1 MASDDDDGWITCTD
15 DKGKT
20 YKYNPNT
27 CEVCLDDIPEVVDKA
42 AALMATN
49 EWSDDEET
57 YDQPLTSPNDVKF
70 PSIERTREKDQP
82 ASAEDNDE
90 SPGPEVAAIPVL
102 PPIAGR
108 PSNDSPRQLESPTQ
122 LPPLGG
128 EGHPSLL
135 LSWNAM
141 PPLQAISLPPLNAPN
156 DMFPSRELHPMVDLL
171 EPLFHAKRLEN
182 EAKVRE
188 WMRKKKKLAKAA
200 KPDLAA
206 QASSS
211 VEKEQ
216 RQAQSKEKYKEWL
229 EQKKAQKLQQKATA
243 RLKKRQEQQERIK
256 RLEAQDAAIRQ
267 LQQQTKE
274 RQKLVAK
281 GRRRKKQTAVSA
293 ASIPHITDSKRR
305 SGALRKKQEA
315 DLADTLLRLDEV
327 ERVLIQ
333 VAQRV
338 RKRK

>member
-108 PSNDSPRQLESPTQ
+108 PSNDSPRRLESPTQ

-182 EAKVRE
+182 EVRE

-229 EQKKAQKLQQKATA
+229 EQKKAQKRQQKATA
-243 RLKKRQEQQERIK
+243 RLKKRQEQQERIN

-267 LQQQTKE
+267 LQQQTK
-274 RQKLVAK
+274 KLVAK
-281 GRRRKKQTAVSA
+281 GRRRKKQTAASA

-305 SGALRKKQEA
+305 AGALRKKQEA